1 MRRYSR
7 FQGYAFMGALG
18 VGLAV
23 WGGKKLGEA
32 GTSARGAG
40 AGADDAPAH
49 APPHAGKPA

>member
-32 GTSARGAG
+32 SVTQRGAEE
-40 AGADDAPAH
+40 PA
-49 APPHAGKPA
+49 AAATAAKNS